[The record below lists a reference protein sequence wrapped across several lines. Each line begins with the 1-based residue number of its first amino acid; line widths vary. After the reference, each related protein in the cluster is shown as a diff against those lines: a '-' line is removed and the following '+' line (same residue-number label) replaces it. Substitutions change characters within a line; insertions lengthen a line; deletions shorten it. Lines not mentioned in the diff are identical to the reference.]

1 MDSRQRT
8 GRLTANLSSWRPASP
23 VSLPPEMCGTVPSS
37 VSPPASARGQWPF
50 TSSIDTWASLPS
62 RATAREQWPSSLS
75 IDTWASLPSRATARE
90 QWPSSLSIDTWAS
103 LPSRATARVAPT
115 IHGPGKAIR
124 GIVGATLA
132 VALVAWLPRPFHTS
146 SGLLAPI
153 RLLPLH
159 IYIYNM
165 GFVSHMLFY
174 FLRNLRIAQLLDF
187 SQPRGDRQFAA
198 HLLH

>member
-23 VSLPPEMCGTVPSS
+23 ASLPPEMCGTVPSS
-37 VSPPASARGQWPF
+37 VSPPASARGRWP
-50 TSSIDTWASLPS
+50 L
-62 RATAREQWPSSLS
+62 SLS

-165 GFVSHMLFY
+165 WFVSHMLFY
-174 FLRNLRIAQLLDF
+174 FLGNLRIAQLLDF
-187 SQPRGDRQFAA
+187 S
-198 HLLH
+198 

>member
-1 MDSRQRT
+1 MDSRQRA
-8 GRLTANLSSWRPASP
+8 GRLIAKLSSWRPASP

-37 VSPPASARGQWPF
+37 VSPPAS
-50 TSSIDTWASLPS
+50 
-62 RATAREQWPSSLS
+62 
-75 IDTWASLPSRATARE
+75 ARE

-165 GFVSHMLFY
+165 WFVSHMLFY
-174 FLRNLRIAQLLDF
+174 FLGNLRIAQLLDF
-187 SQPRGDRQFAA
+187 A
-198 HLLH
+198 